1 MEGGGDAVIADAGKW
16 ALSMPCSLSESPVL
30 YRLAICRSL
39 RFRRSAG
46 FHFEM
51 THLE

>member
-16 ALSMPCSLSESPVL
+16 ALGMPCSLSESPVL